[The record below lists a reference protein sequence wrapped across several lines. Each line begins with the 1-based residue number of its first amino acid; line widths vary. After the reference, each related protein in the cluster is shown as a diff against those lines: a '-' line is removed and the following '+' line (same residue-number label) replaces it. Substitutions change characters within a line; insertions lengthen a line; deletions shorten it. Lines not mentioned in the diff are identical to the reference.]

1 MDLKEK
7 IAREVENAKY
17 ANHNCTG
24 VSERILSLF
33 SDSENLPIDF
43 IKWYSG
49 MDKEKIGC
57 APSLV
62 VSTNPKDSAVQ
73 LMQLY
78 RELLHREKIKLSFQ
92 L

>member
-24 VSERILSLF
+24 IAERILSLF
-33 SDSENLPIDF
+33 RDSENLPIDF

-49 MDKEKIGC
+49 MDKEKILK
-57 APSLV
+57 A
-62 VSTNPKDSAVQ
+62 
-73 LMQLY
+73 Y
-78 RELLHREKIKLSFQ
+78 ERWIKESGTTIE
-92 L
+92 